1 MSEPTIE
8 QYKFVIDFMYRS
20 IKSYIQQCDNEI
32 SSQRKVLQSFH
43 ALNDC
48 IESYTKTLQNLIKF
62 HHQVILFDLP
72 EELYE
77 SFPEEPKKSNDN

>member
-62 HHQVILFDLP
+62 HHQVED
-72 EELYE
+72 LYE

>member
-1 MSEPTIE
+1 MSEPTSE

-20 IKSYIQQCDNEI
+20 IKSYIHQCDNEI

-48 IESYTKTLQNLIKF
+48 IESYTITLQNLIKF
-62 HHQVILFDLP
+62 HHQVED
-72 EELYE
+72 LYE

>member
-20 IKSYIQQCDNEI
+20 IKSYIHQCDNEI

-62 HHQVILFDLP
+62 HHQVED
-72 EELYE
+72 LYE

>member
-1 MSEPTIE
+1 MTEPASE

-20 IKSYIQQCDNEI
+20 IKSYIHQCDNEI

-48 IESYTKTLQNLIKF
+48 IESYTITLQNLIKF
-62 HHQVILFDLP
+62 HHQV

>member
-1 MSEPTIE
+1 MTEPASE

-20 IKSYIQQCDNEI
+20 IKSYIHQCDNEI

-48 IESYTKTLQNLIKF
+48 IESYTITLQNLIKF
-62 HHQVILFDLP
+62 HHQVED
-72 EELYE
+72 LYE

>member
-1 MSEPTIE
+1 MTEPASE

-48 IESYTKTLQNLIKF
+48 IESYTITLQNLIKF
-62 HHQVILFDLP
+62 HHQVED
-72 EELYE
+72 LYE

>member
-48 IESYTKTLQNLIKF
+48 IESYTITLQNLIKF
-62 HHQVILFDLP
+62 HHQVED
-72 EELYE
+72 LYE

>member
-20 IKSYIQQCDNEI
+20 IKSYIHQCDNEI

-48 IESYTKTLQNLIKF
+48 IESYTITLQNLIKF
-62 HHQVILFDLP
+62 HHQVED
-72 EELYE
+72 LYE